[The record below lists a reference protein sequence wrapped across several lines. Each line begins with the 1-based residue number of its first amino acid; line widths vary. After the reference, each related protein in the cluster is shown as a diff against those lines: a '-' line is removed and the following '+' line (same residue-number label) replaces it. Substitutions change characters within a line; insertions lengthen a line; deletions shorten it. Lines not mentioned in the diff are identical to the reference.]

1 MHQDTKPSKD
11 EGTLTE
17 FHVTERY
24 VVRARTIDE
33 ANNMIAENCFD
44 DILRSTVSRKH
55 LVKQLVHFRHSH
67 FDPDFDNR

>member
-44 DILRSTVSRKH
+44 DS
-55 LVKQLVHFRHSH
+55 LVRHEGIDIYPN
-67 FDPDFDNR
+67 F